1 VLISGETGT
10 GKELVARAIHYL
22 SDRAELPFVAVNCGS
37 FVDTLIDNE
46 LFGHERGAYTDAG
59 DRRQGLIAQA
69 RRGSLFLDE
78 VDTLTSRGQVAL
90 LRVLQEKTFRPLGS
104 TQEEHADIR
113 IIAATNAAVPQLVR
127 EGRFRA
133 DLYYRLGVFM
143 IHLPPLRERRDD
155 IVTLAT
161 HFLAKHARPGR
172 QPAVLSVGARAA
184 LMAFDWPGNVRE
196 LENVMIRSS
205 HVCRDDIVEPDDLG
219 LVEDACATLPPSVG
233 EIGRFQDRKAET
245 INAFER
251 DYLTRLLRRHRGN
264 VTSAARTA
272 GKDRRDLGKLLK
284 KHGLDPRGFSGSA
297 AVR

>member
-1 VLISGETGT
+1 
-10 GKELVARAIHYL
+10 
-22 SDRAELPFVAVNCGS
+22 
-37 FVDTLIDNE
+37 
-46 LFGHERGAYTDAG
+46 
-59 DRRQGLIAQA
+59 
-69 RRGSLFLDE
+69 
-78 VDTLTSRGQVAL
+78 
-90 LRVLQEKTFRPLGS
+90 VLQERTIRRVGG
-104 TQEEHADIR
+104 TEE
-113 IIAATNAAVPQLVR
+113 IAVDVRVITATNQDLDAMVR
-127 EGRFRA
+127 EKRFRE
-133 DLYYRLGVFM
+133 DLFYRINVIPIRM
-143 IHLPPLRERRDD
+143 PALREKPED
-155 IVTLAT
+155 IPALAE
-161 HFLAKHARPGR
+161 HFLEKCRKAMGKTTHGISEEAMVHLESY
-172 QPAVLSVGARAA
+172 A
-184 LMAFDWPGNVRE
+184 WPGNVRE